1 MWCWACNFMLIC
13 KANCRFWSIYT
24 QVEHG
29 CKHSDWMS
37 AYNVS
42 NDSIIKTFSE
52 SSQANSQQLSLLK
65 HKILQMILYKLWY
78 TNFIKKFTIWSWY
91 KYYILTSHC
100 MVFYCVEHLLYFTQ
114 SCQHKSG
121 VVYTNKTITL
131 QSGAKINISDASCPE
146 RIVTVTG
153 TAEQLNKAFD
163 LICTKFEEI
172 RVSFI
177 QK

>member
-1 MWCWACNFMLIC
+1 
-13 KANCRFWSIYT
+13 
-24 QVEHG
+24 
-29 CKHSDWMS
+29 
-37 AYNVS
+37 
-42 NDSIIKTFSE
+42 
-52 SSQANSQQLSLLK
+52 
-65 HKILQMILYKLWY
+65 
-78 TNFIKKFTIWSWY
+78 
-91 KYYILTSHC
+91 